1 MYFAH
6 LTAAFGLLFIIVT
19 GAILAS
25 DANDN
30 FFPGGLIILGF
41 TAVPYVLL
49 ALAARYARYPC
60 VKIGSFVILF
70 LTGTYCTLGY
80 ADFTF
85 HIWTKASELDAQSAL
100 IFVALPMMQ
109 GFVSVVSVG
118 LLFALGA
125 WLDSRKAKGADRSAP
140 SSDR

>member
-49 ALAARYARYPC
+49 ALAARFARYPC
-60 VKIGSFVILF
+60 VKIGSFAVLF

-85 HIWTKASELDAQSAL
+85 HIWTKVSELDAQSAL

-125 WLDSRKAKGADRSAP
+125 WLERRKEKGVDCSAP

>member
-1 MYFAH
+1 MFFAH

-25 DANDN
+25 SADDN
-30 FFPGGLIILGF
+30 FFPGGLLILGF

-49 ALAARYARYPC
+49 ALAARFVRYPC
-60 VKIGSFVILF
+60 VKIGSFVVLL
-70 LTGTYCTLGY
+70 LTGTFCTLGY

-85 HIWTKASELDAQSAL
+85 HIWTKRSELDAQSAL
-100 IFVALPMMQ
+100 IFVALPIMQ
-109 GFVSVVSVG
+109 GFVSLVSIG

-125 WLDSRKAKGADRSAP
+125 WLERRKAKGADCSAP
-140 SSDR
+140 

>member
-6 LTAAFGLLFIIVT
+6 LTAAFGLLFVVVT

-25 DANDN
+25 GANDN
-30 FFPGGLIILGF
+30 FFPGGLFILGF

-49 ALAARYARYPC
+49 ALAARLARYPC
-60 VKIGSFVILF
+60 VQIGAFAVLF
-70 LTGTYCTLGY
+70 LTGTFCTLGY

-85 HIWTKASELDAQSAL
+85 HIWTKRSELDAQSAL
-100 IFVALPMMQ
+100 IYVALPILQ

-125 WLDSRKAKGADRSAP
+125 WLERRKRP
-140 SSDR
+140 

>member
-6 LTAAFGLLFIIVT
+6 LTAAFGLLFVIVT

-25 DANDN
+25 GANDN
-30 FFPGGLIILGF
+30 FFPSGLIILGF

-49 ALAARYARYPC
+49 ALASRFARYPC
-60 VKIGSFVILF
+60 VKIGSFMVLLI
-70 LTGTYCTLGY
+70 TGTYCTLGY

-85 HIWTKASELDAQSAL
+85 HIWTKVSELDAQSAL
-100 IFVALPMMQ
+100 IFVALPIMQ

-125 WLDSRKAKGADRSAP
+125 WLDRRKRP
-140 SSDR
+140 

>member
-6 LTAAFGLLFIIVT
+6 LTAAFGLLFIVVT

-49 ALAARYARYPC
+49 ALAARFARYPC

-85 HIWTKASELDAQSAL
+85 HIWTKGSELDAQSAL
-100 IFVALPMMQ
+100 IFVALPMVQ
-109 GFVSVVSVG
+109 VFVSVISVG

-125 WLDSRKAKGADRSAP
+125 WLESRKAKGADCSAP

>member
-6 LTAAFGLLFIIVT
+6 LTAAFGLLFIVVT

-25 DANDN
+25 GGNEN
-30 FFPGGLIILGF
+30 FFPAGLIILGF
-41 TAVPYVLL
+41 IAVPYVLL
-49 ALAARYARYPC
+49 ALAARLARYPC
-60 VKIGSFVILF
+60 VKIGSFAVLF
-70 LTGTYCTLGY
+70 LTGTFCTLGY

-85 HIWTKASELDAQSAL
+85 QIWTKRSELDAQSAL
-100 IFVALPMMQ
+100 IFVALPIMQ

-125 WLDSRKAKGADRSAP
+125 WLDRRKQP
-140 SSDR
+140 